1 VNVDNVQAMRIFLTG
16 VGCVGKTTVGR
27 ELATLLN
34 VAFFDLDYEIEQLFG
49 TSIERLQEEF
59 LTIHSYRDKASEA
72 LVRLLARPESQESII
87 ALPPSGLMG
96 GYLRAIKKSSG
107 ITVALIDKPE
117 NILARITFYDRDS
130 NLVRKDLTAE
140 EKRQYL
146 KEIKKDI
153 TYFKKTYER
162 ADLRVD
168 IEGMVPEDA
177 ARRVWQHVEVFAIVG
192 RKSK

>member
-1 VNVDNVQAMRIFLTG
+1 
-16 VGCVGKTTVGR
+16 
-27 ELATLLN
+27 LAKLLDLG
-34 VAFFDLDYEIEQLFG
+34 FFDLDYEIEEFFG